1 MPIRNLPGVI
11 VNTLDGGLTAAFAP
25 QDDSILI
32 IGTAGQGVV
41 NTPYQV
47 TERALVAKEFG
58 FSGSLERSIE
68 ECASNSDNTLALRC
82 GTKPMV
88 LAGVGLDTTVGSTAA
103 GFSITFND
111 VTSDAGTRY
120 QHPGPERV
128 GLALPRAR
136 EVYVA
141 AEQKHLVWWPRGSR
155 VQILSPPTILSLTIK
170 ETYATFCASS
180 FSSVFG
186 TFGTTEES
194 LKPKPHCSAHSLRNA
209 TSYLILSERSD
220 MLSSAYPIQNFC
232 RPSGH
237 PVRLRRCV
245 FRQHLNAWLPAL
257 LLPVNG
263 LINSSCFSAG

>member
-47 TERALVAKEFG
+47 KDRALVAKEFG
-58 FSGSLERSIE
+58 FSGSLARGIE
-68 ECASNSDNTLALRC
+68 ECASNSDNILAFRC

-88 LAGVGLDTTVGSTAA
+88 LAGVGLDTTVSSTAA

-128 GLALPRAR
+128 GAGSPACAGSLCCGGTKAPGLAAT
-136 EVYVA
+136 EVA
-141 AEQKHLVWWPRGSR
+141 GSNP
-155 VQILSPPTILSLTIK
+155 LSPDH
-170 ETYATFCASS
+170 S
-180 FSSVFG
+180 FSHNQRDLRDFLRFVF
-186 TFGTTEES
+186 F
-194 LKPKPHCSAHSLRNA
+194 LC
-209 TSYLILSERSD
+209 
-220 MLSSAYPIQNFC
+220 
-232 RPSGH
+232 
-237 PVRLRRCV
+237 
-245 FRQHLNAWLPAL
+245 FRYIRYN
-257 LLPVNG
+257 
-263 LINSSCFSAG
+263 